1 EKEIITVMEAS
12 DVDELPRI
20 NSDNNTDQVAAK
32 LSALNLGNNKE
43 NQPIDKV
50 LQAKF
55 NKLISKGKE
64 LIKEYDYKTAL
75 KLFEKAYSIQSSD
88 KLYRRIQRLK
98 EAIAEDDN
106 ESNDTDEVA
115 TSIDIGN
122 GCILERE
129 LYNHLYDY
137 QRDGVAWL
145 WRIYKDKDGG
155 ILADDMGL
163 GKTLQSITFITA
175 LSNEKKRAA
184 IIIVVPLS
192 LMENWE
198 AEFKKWNPQIRVGK
212 FHGSNKQA
220 RDITKNNIQNRGG
233 ILLTTYGLIAASNS
247 LSKDKYGH
255 VFVWD
260 VILLDEGHKIKNST
274 KTSKMLREIRSRRRI
289 VLTGTPIQN
298 NLKELWSLLDY
309 VCQGKLLGSLKT
321 FQMQYEAPIVRGR
334 EKDATDDERHLG
346 NSMSESLQK
355 LIKPYILRRTKAIMK
370 AREKQPTKPD
380 HAFQDSCSNPSQTIC
395 SREPPTLM
403 RKNDFVIWLPLSKTQ
418 IKIYKDFLTLDRV
431 KNVLMSSHS
440 PLTELTVLKKICD
453 HPRLLS
459 SHACSELGLEED
471 DDDEVVEYKDFARSL
486 PAIRVLLEEA
496 GKLQLLADLLENFEI
511 NGHRCLIFSQS
522 RKMLNIIQ
530 KVVTE
535 RGYKM
540 LRIDGTVTKPGR
552 RMELVQE
559 FQTNSSYLCF
569 LLTTQVGGVGLN
581 LTAADRVIIFDPSWN
596 PATDAQAVDRVYRIG
611 QSHNVIIYRLITCG
625 TVEEKIYRRQI
636 FKYSI
641 INQTTGSTK
650 DPFRY
655 FSKQELYDMFALD
668 SPHVS
673 NTQVQLEK
681 MHASERK
688 TDPDLEAHIKFLKTL
703 GIFGISD
710 HDLMFSKE
718 EKTRSMVDESSQEYI
733 KARIQNAQRAITAE
747 SDMVKNTGL
756 VTALGI
762 TSFPS
767 IVPKFGQSEKKSQ
780 QKSRTAKASKQ
791 MESVKFCLPDSELFV
806 PSKSDKK
813 NNTIQHIPSV
823 SRILEKKNITIN
835 KVISSET
842 QYKSKKLDLQDVA
855 STNVHETTEEDY
867 SEAITK
873 TLSEISLTD
882 NKNIKQNSD
891 DNVVENGFIFAEY
904 KEMHMHNP
912 VESESEESI
921 ALLETNCGNEDDSV
935 SPCNKSQK
943 DCRKEAA
950 TGSNFNEKLSSPSN
964 FEDVTRKT
972 SLIPKTL
979 LNNEQEIPMNRS
991 HNTKMSVNSSTLSVD
1006 SNSSGNDKS
1015 CSSEFFDCECNSPD
1029 LKESE
1034 VLNYSK
1040 TTAQKSNSYYNER
1053 ENKWFTLSEACDN
1066 LQSNHEDL
1074 EAQLQLLKVANEVG
1088 LSIRNDNGGNSR

>member
-1 EKEIITVMEAS
+1 MEAS

-20 NSDNNTDQVAAK
+20 NNDNNTDQVAAK

-75 KLFEKAYSIQSSD
+75 KLFEKANSIQSSD

-106 ESNDTDEVA
+106 ESNDADEVA

-155 ILADDMGL
+155 ILADDMG
-163 GKTLQSITFITA
+163 
-175 LSNEKKRAA
+175 
-184 IIIVVPLS
+184 
-192 LMENWE
+192 
-198 AEFKKWNPQIRVGK
+198 NPQIRVGK

-380 HAFQDSCSNPSQTIC
+380 HAFQDSCSNPSQTIWY
-395 SREPPTLM
+395 T
-403 RKNDFVIWLPLSKTQ
+403 
-418 IKIYKDFLTLDRV
+418 FLIFDCLY
-431 KNVLMSSHS
+431 VLMSSHS

-596 PATDAQAVDRVYRIG
+596 PATDAQAVD
-611 QSHNVIIYRLITCG
+611 
-625 TVEEKIYRRQI
+625 
-636 FKYSI
+636 
-641 INQTTGSTK
+641 
-650 DPFRY
+650 RY

-855 STNVHETTEEDY
+855 STNVHETIEEDY

-991 HNTKMSVNSSTLSVD
+991 HNTKVSVNSSTLSVD

-1015 CSSEFFDCECNSPD
+1015 SSSEFFDCECNSPD